1 MSTVWRLQQQL
12 TEEDKDKEKSES
24 KSDKSEDKEDWV
36 VVSNIFYFQPYLGK
50 WSNLTNIFQMGWN
63 HQLEDDVRVLLRWLW
78 NAGVPMKCCTGGE
91 SQAAKQ
97 LWEKLLCNFAFFLE
111 RNLDFYYVTV
121 ENIR

>member
-78 NAGVPMKCCTGGE
+78 NAGVPME
-91 SQAAKQ
+91 MLYRWRVSSSQAA
-97 LWEKLLCNFAFFLE
+97 LGKLLCNFAFFLE